1 MKILQIT
8 IQFYFHPLYT
18 LTIFSAEILSDINN
32 LTNTF
37 IRPFNHY
44 NFSSVI
50 NLTNTFIRPF
60 NHYNFSSV
68 VDLRSS
74 QLSAHLVNSAHT
86 CTDDR

>member
-44 NFSSVI
+44 NFSSV
-50 NLTNTFIRPF
+50 
-60 NHYNFSSV
+60 